1 MPCNN
6 FNRFRQRI
14 AYRFVHHLLSHQHSL
29 RVKHRAV
36 LKIPC
41 FQKVGNGHLA
51 AYKENVMKNRKHT
64 ALITGASS
72 GIGAIAADRLAKRG
86 HDLILVARN
95 RDQLPAPLAKQLG
108 DTVLYGCILHSEGH
122 ESQDRWQL
130 GGLSAFAP
138 GQLSSIPVNARREGR
153 ILFAGEH
160 TSRWNGWI
168 QALLNRCIP

>member
-1 MPCNN
+1 
-6 FNRFRQRI
+6 
-14 AYRFVHHLLSHQHSL
+14 
-29 RVKHRAV
+29 
-36 LKIPC
+36 
-41 FQKVGNGHLA
+41 
-51 AYKENVMKNRKHT
+51 MKNRKHT

-108 DTVLYGCILHSEGH
+108 DAVLYGCRVISIGQDDSGAWAVILHTDGH

-138 GQLSSIPVNARREGR
+138 GQLSSIPVNAPREGR

-160 TSRWNGWI
+160 TSRWNGWMQGAI
-168 QALLNRCIP
+168 ESAHCVVKEIRA